1 MGASPQESDALC
13 ARAFSLTS
21 TMVAMNSE
29 ETRNNYYD
37 DPDALEGIFTE
48 HVYTVQE
55 GVVTPVVE

>member
-1 MGASPQESDALC
+1 
-13 ARAFSLTS
+13 
-21 TMVAMNSE
+21 MNSE

-55 GVVTPVVE
+55 GEVTPVVR